1 MKKKGFTMVEL
12 LAVVVILG
20 IIGTIGVVGVTKIIK
35 SSHERH
41 NIAQAKLFVS
51 GAQMY
56 FTDNKSKL
64 PTKTFTS
71 KEISLKELQ
80 EKNYIEKIVD
90 YKKDE
95 YDKEKSYAYVT
106 KMGTGK
112 YAYDGELLTKEG
124 ERTKYKPQSNDNG
137 KVTFYIGNQNF
148 TNRTVYTN
156 AKSNKVVKVLIE
168 DPDTIA
174 GYIITLYKGGKELR
188 ELEYK
193 EIGNQTQVETK
204 ITIRPEEYPD
214 GQYRIQ
220 VKVVDIY
227 NNQKTAKSGT
237 LIVDT
242 IAPQCETILKG
253 TNGKNNWYISNVE
266 TKAECTDLDEKGNKK
281 NVSGCASKVLLTT
294 TGATENVEN
303 KEVGEWKIQKNG
315 VSYLTYKVSDRAGN
329 ETVCKTTEVKK
340 DTEKPTCTSVAAG
353 PDAVDANGYVEW
365 TNNNRNITGSCSDN
379 ISGCVVE
386 NVMKIID
393 TSAEKA
399 SPGIVVDN
407 AGNETN
413 CGDINVYIDKG
424 VPRWKPDCAG
434 NPNCNGNGITS
445 LHNGQWF
452 NQKQYENSGNN
463 GYRMGQYYDPSI
475 SGIKAIKRY
484 RQNSLGLWDYLDEV
498 IYPGP
503 GVNANFTNNY
513 RKTNYYYDDQNNN
526 IGFQIVNRANS
537 TSEISSV
544 SIKIDKVAPTIDGFN
559 IGGNG
564 SHSVNCSDSLS
575 GVKKLVKYSTTPGWV
590 TGIEIDEG
598 TGEPWMQ
605 TTAIWDATGVKNPAF
620 ACKDAAGNS
629 STASYPAKCT
639 SCSDGSG
646 KDPNW
651 KNCHNHGL
659 SINCSSGH

>member
-1 MKKKGFTMVEL
+1 MKKKGFTMAEL

-35 SSHERH
+35 SSHKRH
-41 NIAQAKLFVS
+41 NLAQAKIFVS

-137 KVTFYIGNQNF
+137 KVTFYIGTQNF

-156 AKSNKVVKVLIE
+156 AKSNKEVSVKIE

-193 EIGNQTQVETK
+193 EIGNQTTVETK

-214 GQYRIQ
+214 GQYKIQ
-220 VKVVDIY
+220 VKVIDIY
-227 NNQKTAKSGT
+227 NNQKMAKSGT
-237 LIVDT
+237 LVVDT
-242 IAPQCETILKG
+242 IAPQCETRVNG
-253 TNGKNNWYISNVE
+253 TSGLNNWYISNVE

-303 KEVGEWKIQKNG
+303 KEVGEWKIQKDG
-315 VSYLTYKVSDRAGN
+315 ISYLTYKVSDKAGN

-340 DTEKPTCTSVAAG
+340 DTEKPTCTSAAVG
-353 PDAVDANGYVEW
+353 SDSVDANGYVEW
-365 TNNNRNITGSCSDN
+365 TNNNRSITGSCSDN
-379 ISGCVVE
+379 ISGCAVE
-386 NVMKIID
+386 KVGKMID
-393 TSAEKA
+393 TSTERD
-399 SPGIVVDN
+399 SPGTVVDN
-407 AGNETN
+407 AGNETT

-424 VPRWKPDCAG
+424 VPVWKKDCAG

-445 LHNGQWF
+445 LHNGSWF

-484 RQNSLGLWDYLDEV
+484 RQNGSGSWDYLDEV
-498 IYPGP
+498 VYPGP
-503 GVNANFTNNY
+503 GVNATFTNNY
-513 RKTNYYYDDQNNN
+513 RQTNYYYEDQNNN
-526 IGFQIVNRANS
+526 IGYQIVNRANS
-537 TSEISSV
+537 TSDISSV
-544 SIKIDKVAPTIDGFN
+544 SIQIDKVAPTIYGFS
-559 IGGNG
+559 IGNNG
-564 SHSVNCSDSLS
+564 HHSVNCSDSLS
-575 GVKKLVKYSTTPGWV
+575 GVKRLVKYSLTPGWV
-590 TGIEIDEG
+590 TGTEIDEG
-598 TGEPWMQ
+598 TGESLMNLDE
-605 TTAIWDATGVKNPAF
+605 IWHATGEKNPAF

-629 STASYPAKCT
+629 STVSYPAKCT
-639 SCSDGSG
+639 SCSDGTG
-646 KDPNW
+646 VNPL
-651 KNCHNHGL
+651 KNCHNHNLG
-659 SINCSSGH
+659 INCSHGH